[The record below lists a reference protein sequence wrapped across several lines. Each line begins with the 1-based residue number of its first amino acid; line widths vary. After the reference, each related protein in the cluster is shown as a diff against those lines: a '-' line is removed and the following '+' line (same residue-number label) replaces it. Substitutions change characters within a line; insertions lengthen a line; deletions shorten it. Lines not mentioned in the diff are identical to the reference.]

1 MLCAYYF
8 LCNGRSVH
16 STTHPDPRDATT
28 PIAAKELADDG
39 PAAAGEADFFRVAK
53 RYGKL
58 TELLPELSEPFDRRK
73 AALAKGQI
81 STSPQLFKPGRK
93 TSTAAKI
100 G

>member
-1 MLCAYYF
+1 MK
-8 LCNGRSVH
+8 S
-16 STTHPDPRDATT
+16 RDAAT

-39 PAAAGEADFFRVAK
+39 PAVTGEAHIFGVAK
-53 RYGKL
+53 RWQAVL
-58 TELLPELSEPFDRRK
+58 TELIPELGAREPFDRRK

-93 TSTAAKI
+93 TTTAAKI